1 MVLGHSYS
9 TTHQGALAK
18 PLVNIKLTRI
28 ETWRIVVFSTA
39 PSPMSPS
46 SGTVV
51 NSARSSTHLVM
62 VMVIIVMMM
71 MVMTMMMVMMMVMMM
86 LALAMMIVL
95 LSCWWLRL

>member
-1 MVLGHSYS
+1 MGQDMVLGHSYS

-62 VMVIIVMMM
+62 MMVMIVMMM
-71 MVMTMMMVMMMVMMM
+71 MMTMMMVTIMMVIMTTFEM
-86 LALAMMIVL
+86 
-95 LSCWWLRL
+95 